1 MSTMSSITPAALAEL
16 LIAARREGRTVS
28 AAGLETALQDAEQ
41 AYAVQDAVAAA
52 LGWFADAPAQHWK
65 SGGAS
70 RQATLT
76 HAPLA
81 PAGVRASPAAF
92 SDLTLHTRG
101 IEAEI
106 ALRLGED
113 VTPEVAK
120 RLTPDDAASLVE
132 AMTVS
137 IEIVDS
143 RWLEGSQAPALLR
156 LADSQSHG
164 ALALGAWLPYA
175 ARDWSAQRCE
185 ARVGAQEPVVR
196 TGTLSVGEPTWLLP
210 IWLRH
215 ATRHGATVAASTV
228 VTTGTWVGV
237 LPAQRGDFVSV
248 EFPGIGRT
256 TLQL

>member
-1 MSTMSSITPAALAEL
+1 MSSNTPAALAEL
-16 LIAARREGRTVS
+16 LIAARHERRTVS
-28 AAGLETALQDAEQ
+28 AAGWETALDNAEQ

-52 LGWFADAPAQHWK
+52 LGWFSDGPPRHWK
-65 SGGAS
+65 SGGPS

-81 PAGVRASPAAF
+81 PARVQTSAADF
-92 SDLTLHTRG
+92 SDLTLHHGG

-113 VTPEVAK
+113 VTPEVAA
-120 RLTPDDAASLVE
+120 RLTPDDAASLVD

-164 ALALGAWLPYA
+164 ALALGAWVPYA

-185 ARVGAQEPVVR
+185 VRAGTQEPVTR

-215 ATRHGATVAASTV
+215 ATRHGDTVPASTV

-237 LPAQRGDFVSV
+237 LPARRGDLVSV
-248 EFPGIGRT
+248 EFAGIGRG
-256 TLQL
+256 TLRL